1 MQMLGVGGGRGG
13 GRGGGGGRGAKRGGR
28 GGAAR
33 RLRAARR
40 RATDGDAGGGARIA
54 VCVVGQL
61 SRLEIDSK
69 IEYVLQPTA
78 ARRPAPAALD
88 VFLALEEGSFL
99 YSNLDFGAILAQQ
112 HASCGP
118 QRMTRAVAEAQLK
131 PWLRGASYTNHTTR
145 AIDLGQW
152 RRYRKDRPTAE
163 RQTRLQHHLSQFA
176 HMRTC
181 AQLIEDAEV
190 ENGRHYDLILKM
202 RDNTVAVSPVV
213 LGAPPLG
220 PSAPKA
226 LSKRCVEWGGYN
238 DKAMFIPRRFMGG
251 ALRAPAEDF
260 FLVPDTGRGIPN
272 SERLLRKVLDR
283 HRVKVDRVARSAP
296 ARGWPLLRRG
306 VVPRRGGQGLPAR
319 RAGRTRRGRARR
331 TT

>member
-1 MQMLGVGGGRGG
+1 
-13 GRGGGGGRGAKRGGR
+13 
-28 GGAAR
+28 
-33 RLRAARR
+33 
-40 RATDGDAGGGARIA
+40 
-54 VCVVGQL
+54 
-61 SRLEIDSK
+61 
-69 IEYVLQPTA
+69 
-78 ARRPAPAALD
+78 
-88 VFLALEEGSFL
+88 
-99 YSNLDFGAILAQQ
+99 
-112 HASCGP
+112 
-118 QRMTRAVAEAQLK
+118 
-131 PWLRGASYTNHTTR
+131 
-145 AIDLGQW
+145 
-152 RRYRKDRPTAE
+152 
-163 RQTRLQHHLSQFA
+163 
-176 HMRTC
+176 MRTC

-283 HRVKVDRVARSAP
+283 HRVKVDRVQPGVLPLVDGRCSAD
-296 ARGWPLLRRG
+296 GWCLVEEGKDCRPKSWAWPTKPCEELNATASQRALYANRFK
-306 VVPRRGGQGLPAR
+306 PRAAIAKDMSASVGLGMNEA
-319 RAGRTRRGRARR
+319 
-331 TT
+331 

>member
-1 MQMLGVGGGRGG
+1 M
-13 GRGGGGGRGAKRGGR
+13 
-28 GGAAR
+28 
-33 RLRAARR
+33 
-40 RATDGDAGGGARIA
+40 
-54 VCVVGQL
+54 CVVGQL

-69 IEYVLQPTA
+69 IQYVLQPTA

-88 VFLALEEGSFL
+88 LFLALEEGSFL

-220 PSAPKA
+220 PTAPKA

-283 HRVKVDRVARSAP
+283 HRVKVDRVQPGVLPLVDGRCSAEGWCLVEEGKDCRPPSWAHP
-296 ARGWPLLRRG
+296 ARPCEAHNMTAAQRALYAERFK
-306 VVPRRGGQGLPAR
+306 PRAKIGGQLVKGIAMNE
-319 RAGRTRRGRARR
+319 A
-331 TT
+331 